1 MTIKISL
8 PDVEHNLHPKITVLG
23 VGGSGGNA
31 VNNMINSNLEGVDFL
46 IANTDAQ
53 ALQISKCPNKIQLG
67 LNTTRGLG
75 AGMRPDI
82 GKQAAIALQNF
93 LTSAGVSDWSKAKQ
107 YRQEIIDLEHAADDI
122 KNQIRTHLPKSL
134 FMSVSREDLLDLVYT
149 MDGIPNTAKDISGIM
164 IGRQMEIPNQIAEQF
179 SAFVKAAIKAA
190 KQASA
195 AIEKV
200 DEVRRGGFSSSDA
213 DLLQDLVAELELLE
227 HENDDLEAALR
238 NDFFEIEK
246 DFPAVDVMFLYDIFN
261 RIGSLADISQTAG
274 HILIRLVSK

>member
-1 MTIKISL
+1 MTNESILGIFAKSPFVSL
-8 PDVEHNLHPKITVLG
+8 QKH
-23 VGGSGGNA
+23 
-31 VNNMINSNLEGVDFL
+31 M
-46 IANTDAQ
+46 
-53 ALQISKCPNKIQLG
+53 
-67 LNTTRGLG
+67 
-75 AGMRPDI
+75 DI

-246 DFPAVDVMFLYDIFN
+246 DFPAVDVMFLYDIFS

>member
-1 MTIKISL
+1 M
-8 PDVEHNLHPKITVLG
+8 
-23 VGGSGGNA
+23 
-31 VNNMINSNLEGVDFL
+31 SNESIFGMF
-46 IANTDAQ
+46 AESPFS
-53 ALQISKCPNKIQLG
+53 ALQKHMDL
-67 LNTTRGLG
+67 
-75 AGMRPDI
+75 

-93 LTSAGVSDWSKAKQ
+93 LTSASVSDWGKASQ

-134 FMSVSREDLLDLVYT
+134 FLSVSREDLLDLVYT

-164 IGRQMEIPNQIAEQF
+164 VGRQMEIPNQIGEQF
-179 SAFVKAAIKAA
+179 TAFTKAAIKAS

-200 DEVRRGGFSSSDA
+200 DEVQKGGFSSNDA
-213 DLLQDLVAELELLE
+213 DLLQDLVAELEQLE

-238 NDFFEIEK
+238 NDFFKIEK

-261 RIGSLADISQTAG
+261 RIGSLADIAQTAG

>member
-1 MTIKISL
+1 M
-8 PDVEHNLHPKITVLG
+8 
-23 VGGSGGNA
+23 
-31 VNNMINSNLEGVDFL
+31 SNESIFGMF
-46 IANTDAQ
+46 AKSPFS
-53 ALQISKCPNKIQLG
+53 ALQEHMDL
-67 LNTTRGLG
+67 
-75 AGMRPDI
+75 

-93 LTSAGVSDWSKAKQ
+93 LGSASVSDWGKASQ

-179 SAFVKAAIKAA
+179 SSFTKAAIKAA

-200 DEVRRGGFSSSDA
+200 DEVQKGGFSSNDT
-213 DLLQDLVAELELLE
+213 DLLQGLVAELEQLE

-246 DFPAVDVMFLYDIFN
+246 DFPAVDVMFLYDIFR
-261 RIGSLADISQTAG
+261 RIGSLADIAQTAG

>member
-1 MTIKISL
+1 MTNESILGIFAKSPFVSL
-8 PDVEHNLHPKITVLG
+8 QKH
-23 VGGSGGNA
+23 
-31 VNNMINSNLEGVDFL
+31 M
-46 IANTDAQ
+46 
-53 ALQISKCPNKIQLG
+53 
-67 LNTTRGLG
+67 
-75 AGMRPDI
+75 DI
-82 GKQAAIALQNF
+82 GKQAAVALQNF

>member
-1 MTIKISL
+1 MTNESILGIFAKSPFVSL
-8 PDVEHNLHPKITVLG
+8 QKH
-23 VGGSGGNA
+23 
-31 VNNMINSNLEGVDFL
+31 M
-46 IANTDAQ
+46 
-53 ALQISKCPNKIQLG
+53 
-67 LNTTRGLG
+67 
-75 AGMRPDI
+75 DI
-82 GKQAAIALQNF
+82 GKQAAIALENF

-213 DLLQDLVAELELLE
+213 DLLQDLVAELEILE

>member
-1 MTIKISL
+1 MTNESIVGIFAKSPFVSL
-8 PDVEHNLHPKITVLG
+8 QKH
-23 VGGSGGNA
+23 
-31 VNNMINSNLEGVDFL
+31 M
-46 IANTDAQ
+46 
-53 ALQISKCPNKIQLG
+53 
-67 LNTTRGLG
+67 
-75 AGMRPDI
+75 DI

>member
-1 MTIKISL
+1 MSNESI
-8 PDVEHNLHPKITVLG
+8 LG
-23 VGGSGGNA
+23 MFAKSPF
-31 VNNMINSNLEGVDFL
+31 S
-46 IANTDAQ
+46 
-53 ALQISKCPNKIQLG
+53 ALQEHMDL
-67 LNTTRGLG
+67 
-75 AGMRPDI
+75 
-82 GKQAAIALQNF
+82 GKQAAISLQNF
-93 LTSAGVSDWSKAKQ
+93 LGSASVSDWGKASQ

-179 SAFVKAAIKAA
+179 SSFTKAAIKAA

-200 DEVRRGGFSSSDA
+200 DEVRRGGFSSNDTV
-213 DLLQDLVAELELLE
+213 LLQDLVAELEQLE

-246 DFPAVDVMFLYDIFN
+246 DFPAVDVMFLYDIFS

>member
-1 MTIKISL
+1 MTNESILGIFAKSPFVSL
-8 PDVEHNLHPKITVLG
+8 QKH
-23 VGGSGGNA
+23 
-31 VNNMINSNLEGVDFL
+31 M
-46 IANTDAQ
+46 
-53 ALQISKCPNKIQLG
+53 
-67 LNTTRGLG
+67 
-75 AGMRPDI
+75 DI

-246 DFPAVDVMFLYDIFN
+246 KKFFLHPPFN
-261 RIGSLADISQTAG
+261 SAG
-274 HILIRLVSK
+274 FFHMI

>member
-1 MTIKISL
+1 MTNESILGMFAKSPFASL
-8 PDVEHNLHPKITVLG
+8 RKH
-23 VGGSGGNA
+23 
-31 VNNMINSNLEGVDFL
+31 M
-46 IANTDAQ
+46 
-53 ALQISKCPNKIQLG
+53 
-67 LNTTRGLG
+67 
-75 AGMRPDI
+75 DI
-82 GKQAAIALQNF
+82 GKQAAIALENF
-93 LTSAGVSDWSKAKQ
+93 LTSAGVSDWSKAQQ

>member
-1 MTIKISL
+1 MSNESI
-8 PDVEHNLHPKITVLG
+8 LG
-23 VGGSGGNA
+23 MFAKSPF
-31 VNNMINSNLEGVDFL
+31 S
-46 IANTDAQ
+46 
-53 ALQISKCPNKIQLG
+53 ALQEHMDLG
-67 LNTTRGLG
+67 
-75 AGMRPDI
+75 
-82 GKQAAIALQNF
+82 KKAAIALQNF
-93 LTSAGVSDWSKAKQ
+93 LGSASVSDWGKASQ

-149 MDGIPNTAKDISGIM
+149 MDEIPNTAKDISGIM

-179 SAFVKAAIKAA
+179 SSFTKAAIKAA

-200 DEVRRGGFSSSDA
+200 DEVRRGGFSSNDT
-213 DLLQDLVAELELLE
+213 DLLQGLVAELEQLE

-261 RIGSLADISQTAG
+261 RIGSLADIAQTAG

>member
-1 MTIKISL
+1 MSNESI
-8 PDVEHNLHPKITVLG
+8 LG
-23 VGGSGGNA
+23 MFAKSPF
-31 VNNMINSNLEGVDFL
+31 S
-46 IANTDAQ
+46 
-53 ALQISKCPNKIQLG
+53 ALQEHMDL
-67 LNTTRGLG
+67 
-75 AGMRPDI
+75 

-93 LTSAGVSDWSKAKQ
+93 LGSASVSDWGKASQ

-179 SAFVKAAIKAA
+179 SSFTKAAIKAA

-200 DEVRRGGFSSSDA
+200 DEVQKGGFSSNDT
-213 DLLQDLVAELELLE
+213 DLLQDLVAELEQLE
-227 HENDDLEAALR
+227 HENDNLEAALR

-261 RIGSLADISQTAG
+261 RIGSLADIAQTAG
-274 HILIRLVSK
+274 HILIRLVSR

>member
-1 MTIKISL
+1 MTNESILGIFAKSPFVSL
-8 PDVEHNLHPKITVLG
+8 QKH
-23 VGGSGGNA
+23 
-31 VNNMINSNLEGVDFL
+31 M
-46 IANTDAQ
+46 
-53 ALQISKCPNKIQLG
+53 
-67 LNTTRGLG
+67 
-75 AGMRPDI
+75 DI
-82 GKQAAIALQNF
+82 GKQAAIALENF

>member
-1 MTIKISL
+1 MTNESILGIFAKSPFVSL
-8 PDVEHNLHPKITVLG
+8 QKH
-23 VGGSGGNA
+23 
-31 VNNMINSNLEGVDFL
+31 M
-46 IANTDAQ
+46 
-53 ALQISKCPNKIQLG
+53 
-67 LNTTRGLG
+67 
-75 AGMRPDI
+75 DI
-82 GKQAAIALQNF
+82 GKQAAISLQNF

-261 RIGSLADISQTAG
+261 RIGSLADIAQTAG
-274 HILIRLVSK
+274 RILIRLVSK

>member
-1 MTIKISL
+1 MTNESILGIFAKSPFVSL
-8 PDVEHNLHPKITVLG
+8 QKH
-23 VGGSGGNA
+23 
-31 VNNMINSNLEGVDFL
+31 M
-46 IANTDAQ
+46 
-53 ALQISKCPNKIQLG
+53 
-67 LNTTRGLG
+67 
-75 AGMRPDI
+75 DI

-93 LTSAGVSDWSKAKQ
+93 LTSASVSDWSKAKQ

-213 DLLQDLVAELELLE
+213 DLLQDLVAELEILE

>member
-1 MTIKISL
+1 MTNESILGIFAKSPFVSL
-8 PDVEHNLHPKITVLG
+8 QKH
-23 VGGSGGNA
+23 
-31 VNNMINSNLEGVDFL
+31 M
-46 IANTDAQ
+46 
-53 ALQISKCPNKIQLG
+53 
-67 LNTTRGLG
+67 
-75 AGMRPDI
+75 DI

-246 DFPAVDVMFLYDIFN
+246 DFPAVDAMFLYDIFN

-274 HILIRLVSK
+274 HILIRMVSK

>member
-1 MTIKISL
+1 
-8 PDVEHNLHPKITVLG
+8 
-23 VGGSGGNA
+23 
-31 VNNMINSNLEGVDFL
+31 
-46 IANTDAQ
+46 
-53 ALQISKCPNKIQLG
+53 
-67 LNTTRGLG
+67 
-75 AGMRPDI
+75 
-82 GKQAAIALQNF
+82 
-93 LTSAGVSDWSKAKQ
+93 
-107 YRQEIIDLEHAADDI
+107 
-122 KNQIRTHLPKSL
+122 
-134 FMSVSREDLLDLVYT
+134 MSVSREDLLDLVYT

-213 DLLQDLVAELELLE
+213 DLLQDLVAELEILE

>member
-1 MTIKISL
+1 MTNESILGIFAKSPFVSL
-8 PDVEHNLHPKITVLG
+8 QKH
-23 VGGSGGNA
+23 
-31 VNNMINSNLEGVDFL
+31 M
-46 IANTDAQ
+46 
-53 ALQISKCPNKIQLG
+53 
-67 LNTTRGLG
+67 
-75 AGMRPDI
+75 DI

-246 DFPAVDVMFLYDIFN
+246 DFPAVDAMFLYDIFN

>member
-1 MTIKISL
+1 MTNESILGIFAKSPFVSL
-8 PDVEHNLHPKITVLG
+8 QKH
-23 VGGSGGNA
+23 
-31 VNNMINSNLEGVDFL
+31 M
-46 IANTDAQ
+46 
-53 ALQISKCPNKIQLG
+53 
-67 LNTTRGLG
+67 
-75 AGMRPDI
+75 DI

-122 KNQIRTHLPKSL
+122 KNQIRTQLPKSL

-213 DLLQDLVAELELLE
+213 DLLQDLVAELEILE

>member
-1 MTIKISL
+1 MTNESILGIFAKSPFVSL
-8 PDVEHNLHPKITVLG
+8 QKH
-23 VGGSGGNA
+23 
-31 VNNMINSNLEGVDFL
+31 M
-46 IANTDAQ
+46 
-53 ALQISKCPNKIQLG
+53 
-67 LNTTRGLG
+67 
-75 AGMRPDI
+75 DI

-164 IGRQMEIPNQIAEQF
+164 IGRQMEITNQIAEQF
-179 SAFVKAAIKAA
+179 SAFVEAAIKAA

>member
-1 MTIKISL
+1 MTNESILGIFAKSPFVSL
-8 PDVEHNLHPKITVLG
+8 QKH
-23 VGGSGGNA
+23 
-31 VNNMINSNLEGVDFL
+31 M
-46 IANTDAQ
+46 
-53 ALQISKCPNKIQLG
+53 
-67 LNTTRGLG
+67 
-75 AGMRPDI
+75 DI

-93 LTSAGVSDWSKAKQ
+93 LISAGVSDWSKAKQ

>member
-1 MTIKISL
+1 MTNESILGIFAKSPFVSL
-8 PDVEHNLHPKITVLG
+8 QKH
-23 VGGSGGNA
+23 
-31 VNNMINSNLEGVDFL
+31 M
-46 IANTDAQ
+46 
-53 ALQISKCPNKIQLG
+53 
-67 LNTTRGLG
+67 
-75 AGMRPDI
+75 DI

-164 IGRQMEIPNQIAEQF
+164 IGRQMEIPNQITEQF

-190 KQASA
+190 KQASV

-213 DLLQDLVAELELLE
+213 DLLQDLVAELEILE

>member
-1 MTIKISL
+1 MSNESI
-8 PDVEHNLHPKITVLG
+8 LG
-23 VGGSGGNA
+23 MFAKSPF
-31 VNNMINSNLEGVDFL
+31 S
-46 IANTDAQ
+46 
-53 ALQISKCPNKIQLG
+53 ALQEHMDL
-67 LNTTRGLG
+67 
-75 AGMRPDI
+75 
-82 GKQAAIALQNF
+82 GKQAAIVLENF
-93 LTSAGVSDWSKAKQ
+93 LTSASVSDWGKASQ

-122 KNQIRTHLPKSL
+122 KNKIRTHLPKSL

-179 SAFVKAAIKAA
+179 SSFTKAAIKAA

-200 DEVRRGGFSSSDA
+200 DEVQKGGFSSNDT
-213 DLLQDLVAELELLE
+213 DLLQDLVAELEQLE

-261 RIGSLADISQTAG
+261 RIGSLADIAQTAG

>member
-1 MTIKISL
+1 MTNESILGMFAKSPFASL
-8 PDVEHNLHPKITVLG
+8 QKH
-23 VGGSGGNA
+23 
-31 VNNMINSNLEGVDFL
+31 M
-46 IANTDAQ
+46 
-53 ALQISKCPNKIQLG
+53 
-67 LNTTRGLG
+67 
-75 AGMRPDI
+75 DI
-82 GKQAAIALQNF
+82 GKQAAIALENF